1 MADVTI
7 SQLTPGTPSTGA
19 LLPYSQSGTTNSST
33 VANIGLALG
42 VGGGGGG
49 GSATGSSTTGVG
61 GNGGS
66 GIVVVRY
73 TI

>member
-7 SQLTPGTPSTGA
+7 SGLTPGTPSTSA
-19 LLPYSQSGTTNSST
+19 VLPYSQSGVTNSST
-33 VANIGLALG
+33 VANLGLALG
-42 VGGGGGG
+42 VGG
-49 GSATGSSTTGVG
+49 
-61 GNGGS
+61 NGAS